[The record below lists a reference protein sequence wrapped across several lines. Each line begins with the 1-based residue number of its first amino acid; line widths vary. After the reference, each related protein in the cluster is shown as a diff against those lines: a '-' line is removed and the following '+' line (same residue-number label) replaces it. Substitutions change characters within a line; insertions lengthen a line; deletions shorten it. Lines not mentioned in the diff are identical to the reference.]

1 LSQIAGGQQS
11 LREVRVVQRKSVG
24 IGGPAAICFAGLFAF
39 IVAAVPSRSAAAQPV
54 APTQGRLLVDAI
66 GTDNIMSFPM
76 HQQMLVFMRPLQE
89 ANKARQQEVFEI
101 FDKIVMP
108 QAMLAFTAAPVK
120 DQIAKYYEQNFSQSE
135 LQELT
140 AFFSTPV
147 GKKFASKSS
156 SLSDGLPQLAVRLL
170 ATATVQGG
178 LSGGMKEIEKR
189 GMVIPK
195 PPTP

>member
-1 LSQIAGGQQS
+1 M
-11 LREVRVVQRKSVG
+11 RVVQPKNSAISR
-24 IGGPAAICFAGLFAF
+24 PAARCLACLFALA
-39 IVAAVPSRSAAAQPV
+39 VAAIPSRGAEAQPV
-54 APTQGRLLVDAI
+54 APKEGGLLVDAI
-66 GTDNIMSFPM
+66 GIDNIMSFPM

-89 ANKARQQEVFEI
+89 ANKARQKEVFEI
-101 FDKIVMP
+101 FDKMVMP
-108 QAMLAFTAAPVK
+108 QVMLAFTAAPVK
-120 DQIAKYYEQNFSQSE
+120 DQIAKYYEQNFSEAE

-170 ATATVQGG
+170 VTVTVQGA
-178 LSGGMKEIEKR
+178 LSAGMKEIEKR

>member
-1 LSQIAGGQQS
+1 
-11 LREVRVVQRKSVG
+11 VVQRKSSR
-24 IGGPAAICFAGLFAF
+24 ISGPVAICLAGLFALA
-39 IVAAVPSRSAAAQPV
+39 IAAVPSRRAEAQPV
-54 APTQGRLLVDAI
+54 SPKQGAALVDAI
-66 GTDNIMSFPM
+66 GIDNIMSVPM

-108 QAMLAFTAAPVK
+108 QAVLAFTAAPVK
-120 DQIAKYYEQNFSQSE
+120 DQIAKYYDQNFSESE
-135 LQELT
+135 LQELI

-147 GKKFASKSS
+147 GKKFAKKSS

-170 ATATVQGG
+170 GTVTVQGALNGG
-178 LSGGMKEIEKR
+178 LKEIEKR